1 MTNVVDF
8 GLFVELADG
17 LEGLVHISDFSWA
30 PLTETPQDLYQVGQE
45 IEVMVLDIDAERGRA
60 NLGIKQ
66 LQEDETS
73 TQILEY
79 SVGQVLDAKVTGIQ
93 SYGVFAELT
102 PGLEGMI
109 HISELGEDGED
120 PGAVLSL
127 NDVVRVEITAIDVDE
142 KRISLRRALNGEVSP
157 DQQQTAAAGDA
168 DEDAVADVAVDDES
182 GATEDGVEPPDAPV
196 EPSAHEDAPTTSDDP
211 ENAGPAAIESD
222 GEDGSDA
229 AADASH
235 SEAAP
240 DSATDDG
247 QAATDTPEEKTLRTT
262 VLSCLAKNALGTSRC
277 ARRPFRCVSISK
289 SRRVTDRF
297 LSKTIRRVYPFSCV
311 DGVGRLDSRVGRQ
324 NPSN

>member
-1 MTNVVDF
+1 MGEKVSTKVTNVVDF

-45 IEVMVLDIDAERGRA
+45 IEVMVLDIDTERGRA

-79 SVGQVLDAKVTGIQ
+79 TVGQVLDIKVTGIQ

-120 PGAVLSL
+120 PGALLSL

-142 KRISLRRALNGEVSP
+142 KRLAYVVHSTVKSVQISSRQQPPVMPTKMRLRMSP
-157 DQQQTAAAGDA
+157 
-168 DEDAVADVAVDDES
+168 S
-182 GATEDGVEPPDAPV
+182 
-196 EPSAHEDAPTTSDDP
+196 TTSP
-211 ENAGPAAIESD
+211 VRLRMAWSRRTRLLNPL
-222 GEDGSDA
+222 
-229 AADASH
+229 
-235 SEAAP
+235 P
-240 DSATDDG
+240 MR
-247 QAATDTPEEKTLRTT
+247 TPRQHRMTLRTRVQPPLNPMAKMVPTLPQMPVTLKPRLIRRQKMAKPRRTRLQEKTLRTT
-262 VLSCLAKNALGTSRC
+262 VLSGLAKNALGTSRMHGGLSG
-277 ARRPFRCVSISK
+277 AFRYRS
-289 SRRVTDRF
+289 
-297 LSKTIRRVYPFSCV
+297 L
-311 DGVGRLDSRVGRQ
+311 GE
-324 NPSN
+324 